1 MSQKWVFKSHKRNPN
16 TNEENF
22 YDDVFRVKLWCPSL
36 KCISLTQSPSKF
48 YIYTWLSFSGS
59 SVPAKQ
65 QSALQAAE
73 NFLSEK
79 QDNQQNATAGKTSE
93 AEAEAKERAE
103 DHNAVGLMIAGV
115 ISQQT
120 KHFKAIQFQS
130 SYSPK
135 SNTNASSSGSTVTNA
150 SAASTASTALN
161 GASPVNNV
169 IGEANFGQKDRPEQG
184 DSSAVVQPQ
193 ASSQN
198 LAASTYP
205 SSAQPVAAPS
215 TVISSNDSK
224 MQESNVVASSNVSSS
239 QNIVA
244 VGTSVPITASTGAIN
259 QTEVT
264 TGNASLSMSSAETV
278 SPQVGIGAAS
288 WNFNASAATE
298 QPATTKPATT
308 NTYPSVYQQT
318 NGTSL
323 GNYATATSNPL
334 PQSGGTAT
342 AKTEPIKQTPSNGD
356 VNKTDTALY
365 NPQQYQV
372 NTAPSSYTAATQ
384 QKPSSNYTGY
394 VYSGQYASAKVYA
407 SQQSTASNTVTNANS
422 NAYPSQQ
429 NQANNAAVTTY
440 YPASAQPQGN
450 KEASPKANN
459 TLSTSPLQASASQI
473 FSNDSTVKQASY
485 PAYTYPVVA
494 TKQQEQ
500 IKINSEPTT
509 SKEST
514 YQNVVNTET
523 KPAWPAAT
531 YTPNVKQESQST
543 NTANQAS
550 PYAYSNAQT
559 GPAAVNYKP
568 VTSSITTISPY
579 REPSKADLDNSKPA
593 HIYTPQVKED
603 NWPPV
608 ASTMIHT
615 KAPSQSEVNAQTAS
629 VASTEK
635 VLSASYTRK

>member
-1 MSQKWVFKSHKRNPN
+1 MVVF
-16 TNEENF
+16 
-22 YDDVFRVKLWCPSL
+22 L
-36 KCISLTQSPSKF
+36 
-48 YIYTWLSFSGS
+48 GS
-59 SVPAKQ
+59 SAQTKQ

-79 QDNQQNATAGKTSE
+79 QDNQQNSTAGKPSE

-115 ISQQT
+115 ISQQA

-135 SNTNASSSGSTVTNA
+135 TNTNASTNGSTVSN
-150 SAASTASTALN
+150 ASTALN
-161 GASPVNNV
+161 GASPSNNV

-198 LAASTYP
+198 LAASTNP
-205 SSAQPVAAPS
+205 GSAQPVAAPS
-215 TVISSNDSK
+215 TVISINNNK
-224 MQESNVVASSNVSSS
+224 VQESNVVASSNVSSS

-244 VGTSVPITASTGAIN
+244 AGTTSAPITESTGAIN
-259 QTEVT
+259 QTKVASE
-264 TGNASLSMSSAETV
+264 NASLSLSSAKTG
-278 SPQVGIGAAS
+278 SQQLGIGAAS

-318 NGTSL
+318 SGTSL
-323 GNYATATSNPL
+323 GSNATFTSNPL
-334 PQSGGTAT
+334 SQNEATTTTAT
-342 AKTEPIKQTPSNGD
+342 DIEPIKQPPSNANA
-356 VNKTDTALY
+356 NKTNTTPY
-365 NPQQYQV
+365 NSQQYQV
-372 NTAPSSYTAATQ
+372 STAPSSYTAATQ

-394 VYSGQYASAKVYA
+394 VYSGQYASTNVYA
-407 SQQSTASNTVTNANS
+407 SQQSLASNTITNTNS

-429 NQANNAAVTTY
+429 NQASTAAMNTY
-440 YPASAQPQGN
+440 YPASPQPQGN
-450 KEASPKANN
+450 KEVSPIANN
-459 TLSTSPLQASASQI
+459 TSSTLPQQASASQI
-473 FSNDSTVKQASY
+473 ISNVSTVKQASY
-485 PAYTYPVVA
+485 PAYTYPAVA

-500 IKINSEPTT
+500 IKINNEPTT

-514 YQNVVNTET
+514 YQNVVSTET

-531 YTPNVKQESQST
+531 YTLNVKQESQTT
-543 NTANQAS
+543 NTASQVS
-550 PYAYSNAQT
+550 PYGNSNAQT
-559 GPAAVNYKP
+559 GPAAVSYKP
-568 VTSSITTISPY
+568 VTSSITTTTPY
-579 REPSKADLDNSKPA
+579 IEPSKADLDNSKPA

-615 KAPSQSEVNAQTAS
+615 KAPSQGEVSAQTTL